1 MSSRKSSTMSF
12 MIQITERWKTLDKTG
27 FWTNLELNK
36 SWPCFRPGT
45 STCSSRR
52 SWGCWTPTTTSPT
65 TPSTVLPP
73 WKIETLCCRSERF
86 NPETNL
92 IKFHIL
98 FFSAHGYRQAAS
110 LISSTTGG
118 NDEMHLEYHNYQIST
133 EKTIQIISFPYFVT
147 SFIFVTC
154 IFQCPP
160 SFSSSEE
167 GIHTRNILSYWWAIF
182 CVEIRKYIRFIMY
195 PTSLVARFQQLI
207 VRNLMYWSWAFYEK

>member
-1 MSSRKSSTMSF
+1 MIRLKTVFSDVKPEILYDVLHDPDYRKVENIGQNWILKSR
-12 MIQITERWKTLDKTG
+12 TE
-27 FWTNLELNK
+27 NK

-92 IKFHIL
+92 IKFHLL

-118 NDEMHLEYHNYQIST
+118 NEMHLEYHNYQIST

-147 SFIFVTC
+147 SFTFVT
-154 IFQCPP
+154 FDAFFSVHHRLAPP
-160 SFSSSEE
+160 KKGFIR
-167 GIHTRNILSYWWAIF
+167 GISYLTGEQYFVW
-182 CVEIRKYIRFIMY
+182 K
-195 PTSLVARFQQLI
+195 
-207 VRNLMYWSWAFYEK
+207 

>member
-1 MSSRKSSTMSF
+1 MISLEWFGWRRCSVMSSRKSSTMSF

-118 NDEMHLEYHNYQIST
+118 NEMHLEYHNYQISI
-133 EKTIQIISFPYFVT
+133 EKTIQIISFPYLVT
-147 SFIFVTC
+147 SFIFVT
-154 IFQCPP
+154 FDAFFSVHHRLAPP
-160 SFSSSEE
+160 KKGFIR
-167 GIHTRNILSYWWAIF
+167 GISYLTGEQYFVW
-182 CVEIRKYIRFIMY
+182 K
-195 PTSLVARFQQLI
+195 
-207 VRNLMYWSWAFYEK
+207 